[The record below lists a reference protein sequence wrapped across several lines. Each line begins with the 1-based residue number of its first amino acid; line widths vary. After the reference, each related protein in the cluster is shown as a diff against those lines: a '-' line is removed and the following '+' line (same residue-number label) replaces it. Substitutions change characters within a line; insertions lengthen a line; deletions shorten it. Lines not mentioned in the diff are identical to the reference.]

1 MEGNLFTIFA
11 TLVNF
16 LVLIVVLKWLLF
28 DKVNKII
35 DDRNS
40 EIIDNINL
48 AEGKVRQADE
58 LRDSYEKQIANLENK
73 GREIVRDAK
82 VKADAQA
89 KDIIQEAENK
99 TAALIRQT
107 EAEMERLKKK
117 TLEDMKE
124 EIGALAIFAAE
135 KILEK
140 QLDHQEQ
147 QAVIGKIIDEAG
159 NAKWQS

>member
-16 LVLIVVLKWLLF
+16 LILLFVLKRILF

-40 EIIDNINL
+40 EVIDNIND
-48 AEGKVRQADE
+48 AENKVLEADK
-58 LRDSYEKQIANLENK
+58 LRESYEKQIMNLENK
-73 GREIVRDAK
+73 GKEIIRDAK
-82 VKADAQA
+82 VKADARA
-89 KDIIQEAENK
+89 KDIIQEAEDR
-99 TAALIRQT
+99 TATLLRQT
-107 EAEMERLKKK
+107 EAEIERLQKKA
-117 TLEDMKE
+117 LEDMKE

-159 NAKWQS
+159 NAKWQN

>member
-16 LVLIVVLKWLLF
+16 LILLVALKHILF

-40 EIIDNINL
+40 EIVDNIAY
-48 AEGKVRQADE
+48 AEQRVLEADKLKE
-58 LRDSYEKQIANLENK
+58 SYEKQIADLENK
-73 GREIVRDAK
+73 GREIIRDAK

-89 KDIIQEAENK
+89 KDIIQEAEDK
-99 TAALIRQT
+99 TAALIRKT
-107 EAEMERLKKK
+107 EAEIERLKKK
-117 TLEDMKE
+117 ALEDMKE

-140 QLDHQEQ
+140 QLDQKEH

-159 NAKWQS
+159 NAKWQN

>member
-16 LVLIVVLKWLLF
+16 LILLFVLKHILF

-40 EIIDNINL
+40 EVIENL
-48 AEGKVRQADE
+48 ANAEYKINEADKLKE
-58 LRDSYEKQIANLENK
+58 SYDKEIANLENK
-73 GREIVRDAK
+73 GREIIREAK
-82 VKADAQA
+82 VRADAQA
-89 KDIIQEAENK
+89 KEIIQEAEDK
-99 TAALIRQT
+99 TAALIRKT
-107 EAEMERLKKK
+107 EDEIERLKKK
-117 TLEDMKE
+117 ALEDMRE

-147 QAVIGKIIDEAG
+147 QAVIGRIIDEAG

>member
-1 MEGNLFTIFA
+1 MEVNLFTIFA

-16 LVLIVVLKWLLF
+16 VILILVLKHILF

-40 EIIDNINL
+40 EVIENITS
-48 AEGKVRQADE
+48 AENRVKEADGLKE
-58 LRDSYEKQIANLENK
+58 AYEKQIANLENK

-89 KDIIQEAENK
+89 KEIVQEAEDK

-107 EAEMERLKKK
+107 EAEIERLKKK
-117 TLEDMKE
+117 ALEDMKE

>member
-16 LVLIVVLKWLLF
+16 LILVLVLKHILF

-35 DDRNS
+35 DERNS
-40 EIIDNINL
+40 EIIDNIAT
-48 AEGKVRQADE
+48 AEHKVTEADK
-58 LRDSYEKQIANLENK
+58 LRESYEREIANLENK
-73 GREIVRDAK
+73 GREIIRDAK

-89 KDIIQEAENK
+89 KDIIQEAEDK
-99 TAALIRQT
+99 TAVLIRQT
-107 EAEMERLKKK
+107 EAEIERLKKK
-117 TLEDMKE
+117 ALEDMRE

-159 NAKWQS
+159 NAKWQN

>member
-16 LVLIVVLKWLLF
+16 LILVLALKHILF

-35 DDRNS
+35 DDRKS
-40 EIIDNINL
+40 EIIDNMAT
-48 AEGKVRQADE
+48 AEHKVREADK
-58 LRDSYEKQIANLENK
+58 LRESYEKEIANLENK
-73 GREIVRDAK
+73 GREIIREAK

-89 KDIIQEAENK
+89 KDIVQEAEDK

-107 EAEMERLKKK
+107 EAEIERLKKK
-117 TLEDMKE
+117 ALEEMKE

-159 NAKWQS
+159 NAKWQN

>member
-1 MEGNLFTIFA
+1 METNLFTIFA

-16 LVLIVVLKWLLF
+16 LILVLFLKHILF

-35 DDRNS
+35 DDRSS
-40 EIIDNINL
+40 EVIENIAT
-48 AEGKVRQADE
+48 AEHKVVEADKLKE
-58 LRDSYEKQIANLENK
+58 SYEKQIANLENK
-73 GREIVRDAK
+73 GREIIREAK

-89 KDIIQEAENK
+89 KDIVQEAEEK

-107 EAEMERLKKK
+107 ETEIERLKKK
-117 TLEDMKE
+117 ALEDMKE

-147 QAVIGKIIDEAG
+147 QAVIGRIIEEAWD
-159 NAKWQS
+159 AKWQS

>member
-16 LVLIVVLKWLLF
+16 LILILVLKHILF

-35 DDRNS
+35 DERNS
-40 EIIDNINL
+40 EVIENITT
-48 AEGKVRQADE
+48 AENRVKEADQLKE
-58 LRDSYEKQIANLENK
+58 SYEKQIANLENK

-89 KDIIQEAENK
+89 KEIIQEAEDK

-107 EAEMERLKKK
+107 EAEIERLKKK
-117 TLEDMKE
+117 ALEDMKE

-159 NAKWQS
+159 SAKWQS

>member
-1 MEGNLFTIFA
+1 MEVNLFTIFA

-16 LVLIVVLKWLLF
+16 VILILVLKHILF

-40 EIIDNINL
+40 EVIENITF
-48 AEGKVRQADE
+48 AENRVREADQLKE
-58 LRDSYEKQIANLENK
+58 TYEKQVANLENK

-89 KDIIQEAENK
+89 KEIIQEAEDK

-107 EAEMERLKKK
+107 EAEIDRLKKK
-117 TLEDMKE
+117 ALEDMKE

>member
-16 LVLIVVLKWLLF
+16 LILVLVLKHILF
-28 DKVNKII
+28 DKVNKVI

-40 EIIDNINL
+40 EIIDNIAT
-48 AEGKVRQADE
+48 AEHKVLEADK
-58 LRDSYEKQIANLENK
+58 LRESYEKEIANLENK
-73 GREIVRDAK
+73 GREIIRDAK

-89 KDIIQEAENK
+89 KDIIQEAEDK
-99 TAALIRQT
+99 TAVLIRQT
-107 EAEMERLKKK
+107 EAEIERLKKK
-117 TLEDMKE
+117 ALEDMKE

>member
-16 LVLIVVLKWLLF
+16 LILFFVLKHILF

-40 EIIDNINL
+40 EVIGNITA
-48 AEGKVRQADE
+48 AENKVLEADKLKE
-58 LRDSYEKQIANLENK
+58 SYEKQIANLESQ
-73 GREIVRDAK
+73 GRDIVRDAK
-82 VKADAQA
+82 IKADAQA
-89 KDIIQEAENK
+89 KEIIQEAEEK
-99 TAALIRQT
+99 TAALLRQT
-107 EAEMERLKKK
+107 EAEIERLQKRA
-117 TLEDMKE
+117 LEDMRE

-159 NAKWQS
+159 NARWQN

>member
-1 MEGNLFTIFA
+1 MEVNLFTIFA

-16 LVLIVVLKWLLF
+16 VILVLILKHFLF
-28 DKVNKII
+28 DKVNQVIE
-35 DDRNS
+35 DRNNDVI
-40 EIIDNINL
+40 ENISN
-48 AEGKVRQADE
+48 AENKVLEADK
-58 LRDSYEKQIANLENK
+58 LRESYEKQIANLENK
-73 GREIVRDAK
+73 GREIVREAK

-89 KDIIQEAENK
+89 KDILQEAEDK
-99 TAALIRQT
+99 TKALINQT
-107 EAEMERLKKK
+107 EDEIERLKKK
-117 TLEDMKE
+117 ALEEMKH

>member
-1 MEGNLFTIFA
+1 MELNLFTIFA

-16 LVLIVVLKWLLF
+16 LILLFFLKRYLF

-40 EIIDNINL
+40 EVTDAIHD
-48 AEGKVRQADE
+48 AENKVIEAE
-58 LRDSYEKQIANLENK
+58 KLKESYDKQIADIENK
-73 GREIVRDAK
+73 GREIVREAK
-82 VKADAQA
+82 LKADAQA
-89 KDIIQEAENK
+89 KSILQEAESR
-99 TAALIRQT
+99 TATLLRQT
-107 EAEMERLKKK
+107 EDEIERLKKK
-117 TLEDMKE
+117 SLEEMKR

-140 QLDHQEQ
+140 ELDHQEH

-159 NAKWQS
+159 NSKWQN

>member
-16 LVLIVVLKWLLF
+16 LILLLVLKHILF

-35 DDRNS
+35 DDRQS
-40 EIIDNINL
+40 EIIDNISTS
-48 AEGKVRQADE
+48 EHKVIEADR
-58 LRDSYEKQIANLENK
+58 LRESYEKQIANLENK
-73 GREIVRDAK
+73 GREIIRDSK

-89 KDIIQEAENK
+89 KDIIQEAEDK
-99 TAALIRQT
+99 TAALLKQT
-107 EAEMERLKKK
+107 ENEIERLKKK
-117 TLEDMKE
+117 ALEDMKE

-159 NAKWQS
+159 NSKWQS

>member
-16 LVLIVVLKWLLF
+16 LILVLVLKHILF
-28 DKVNKII
+28 DKVNKVI
-35 DDRNS
+35 DERNS
-40 EIIDNINL
+40 EIIDNIAT
-48 AEGKVRQADE
+48 AEHKVMEADK
-58 LRDSYEKQIANLENK
+58 LRESYEREIANLENK
-73 GREIVRDAK
+73 GREIIRDSK

-89 KDIIQEAENK
+89 KDIIQEAEDK
-99 TAALIRQT
+99 TAVLIRQT
-107 EAEMERLKKK
+107 EAEIERLKKK
-117 TLEDMKE
+117 ALEDMKE

>member
-16 LVLIVVLKWLLF
+16 LILVLVLKHILF

-40 EIIDNINL
+40 EIIDNIAT
-48 AEGKVRQADE
+48 AEHKVIEADK
-58 LRDSYEKQIANLENK
+58 LRESYEKEIANLENK
-73 GREIVRDAK
+73 GREIIRESKA
-82 VKADAQA
+82 KADAQA
-89 KDIIQEAENK
+89 KDIVQEAEDK

-107 EAEMERLKKK
+107 EAEIERLKKK
-117 TLEDMKE
+117 ALEDMRE

-140 QLDHQEQ
+140 QLDQQEQ

-159 NAKWQS
+159 NAKWQN

>member
-16 LVLIVVLKWLLF
+16 VILLLFLKHYLF

-40 EIIDNINL
+40 DVIDTIQD
-48 AEGKVRQADE
+48 AESRVLQADKLKE
-58 LRDSYEKQIANLENK
+58 SYEKQIANLENT
-73 GREIVRDAK
+73 GREIVREAK
-82 VKADAQA
+82 LKADAQA
-89 KDIIQEAENK
+89 KDILQEAENS
-99 TAALIRQT
+99 TAMLIRKT
-107 EAEMERLKKK
+107 EDEIERLKKK
-117 TLEDMKE
+117 SLEEMKH
-124 EIGALAIFAAE
+124 EIGTLAIFAAE

-140 QLDHQEQ
+140 ELDHQEQ

-159 NAKWQS
+159 NAKWQN

>member
-16 LVLIVVLKWLLF
+16 LILVLVLKHILF
-28 DKVNKII
+28 DKVNKVI

-40 EIIDNINL
+40 EIIDNIAT
-48 AEGKVRQADE
+48 AEHKVMEADK
-58 LRDSYEKQIANLENK
+58 LRESYEKEIANLENK
-73 GREIVRDAK
+73 GREIIRDAK

-89 KDIIQEAENK
+89 KDIIQEAEDK
-99 TAALIRQT
+99 TAVLIRQT
-107 EAEMERLKKK
+107 EAEIERLKKK
-117 TLEDMKE
+117 ALEDMRE

>member
-1 MEGNLFTIFA
+1 MEVNLFTIFA

-16 LVLIVVLKWLLF
+16 IILVFILKHFLF
-28 DKVNKII
+28 DKVNQVIE
-35 DDRNS
+35 DRNNDVI
-40 EIIDNINL
+40 ENISN
-48 AEGKVRQADE
+48 AENKVLEADKLKE
-58 LRDSYEKQIANLENK
+58 SYEKQIANLENK
-73 GREIVRDAK
+73 GREIVREAK

-89 KDIIQEAENK
+89 KDILQEAEDK
-99 TAALIRQT
+99 TKALISQT
-107 EAEMERLKKK
+107 EDEIERLKKK
-117 TLEDMKE
+117 ALEDMKH

-159 NAKWQS
+159 NAKWEN

>member
-16 LVLIVVLKWLLF
+16 LILLLFLKHYLF

-40 EIIDNINL
+40 DVIETIHD
-48 AEGKVRQADE
+48 AENRVLEADKLKE
-58 LRDSYEKQIANLENK
+58 SYEKQITNLENK
-73 GREIVRDAK
+73 GREIVREAK
-82 VKADAQA
+82 LKADAQA
-89 KDIIQEAENK
+89 KDILEEAENR
-99 TAALIRQT
+99 TAMLIRQT
-107 EAEMERLKKK
+107 EDEIERLKKK
-117 TLEDMKE
+117 SLEEMKH

-140 QLDHQEQ
+140 ELDHQEQ

-159 NAKWQS
+159 NAKWQN

>member
-16 LVLIVVLKWLLF
+16 LILVLVLKHILF

-35 DDRNS
+35 DERNG
-40 EIIDNINL
+40 EIIDNISM
-48 AEGKVRQADE
+48 AEHKVIEADK
-58 LRDSYEKQIANLENK
+58 LRESYEKEIANLENK
-73 GREIVRDAK
+73 GREIIRDAK

-89 KDIIQEAENK
+89 KDIIQDAEDK

-107 EAEMERLKKK
+107 EAEIERLKKK
-117 TLEDMKE
+117 ALEDMKE